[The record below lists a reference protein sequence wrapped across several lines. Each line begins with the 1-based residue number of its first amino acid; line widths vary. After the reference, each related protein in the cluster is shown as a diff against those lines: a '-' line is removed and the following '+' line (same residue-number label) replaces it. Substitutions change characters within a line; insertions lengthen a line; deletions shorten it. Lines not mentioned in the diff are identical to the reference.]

1 MAQLKEILEIE
12 RNRNGDNTS
21 IHLFAEGMFYRAYEW
36 SAWLCVRYVNEFKV
50 TRRDMKNNEGD
61 SIVFVGFP
69 ITSLGKFVPE
79 DAAIEQGEGHV
90 VLRLPIES
98 HPELADGAD
107 LEEAFAHW
115 KGSIPVAAAPKKSG
129 LRDELKG
136 AGGEM
141 PRHMSEIMLSI
152 VAFPI
157 EQKTPI
163 ECMTYVADLK
173 RQIANLL

>member
-1 MAQLKEILEIE
+1 M
-12 RNRNGDNTS
+12 
-21 IHLFAEGMFYRAYEW
+21 
-36 SAWLCVRYVNEFKV
+36 
-50 TRRDMKNNEGD
+50 
-61 SIVFVGFP
+61 
-69 ITSLGKFVPE
+69 
-79 DAAIEQGEGHV
+79 
-90 VLRLPIES
+90 
-98 HPELADGAD
+98 
-107 LEEAFAHW
+107 
-115 KGSIPVAAAPKKSG
+115 AAAPKKSG